1 VRRAAVVGFALAAIV
16 AGVVTYLAVR
26 SGDGDPVVAHVA
38 GEPIRKSQLES
49 VVHHFRLEA
58 EAAGRP
64 FPAESTPG
72 GRQARNRLLGLLVY
86 RAELRQAAR
95 RLRIQVTRVQVLRR
109 LNASSGGEEATPDA
123 FAYGSVEA
131 QLLYER
137 IYAKVT
143 RGIRQAARRNAA
155 MTRFVKRLQQETKVR
170 YEPGYAPGS

>member
-1 VRRAAVVGFALAAIV
+1 VVGVALAAVVV
-16 AGVVTYLAVR
+16 GVVVYLAVR
-26 SGDGDPVVAHVA
+26 GGDGDPVVARV
-38 GEPIRKSQLES
+38 GSEPIHKSQLET
-49 VVHHFRLEA
+49 VVRHFRLEA
-58 EAAGRP
+58 EAEGRP
-64 FPAESTPG
+64 FPAESTPT
-72 GRQARNRLLGLLVY
+72 GRQTRNRLLGVLVY

-95 RLRIQVTRVQVLRR
+95 RLGIRVTRVQVLRR
-109 LNASSGGEEATPDA
+109 LNNSGGGEEAKPDA

-155 MTRFVKRLQQETKVR
+155 ATRYVSRLQRETKVR